1 MITSG
6 AYKQLPA
13 SLRKAVDKQ
22 LIRAEKLY
30 GSKGKLPKYK
40 VAELTG
46 MERDAI
52 KMAKTGVGSYAPY
65 VNNASSGLAKG
76 VETLGQSTGRFEG
89 QGYNNFMDPYEQAVI
104 EAGQRDIQEQGARS
118 LNAERGRGLSAAAFG
133 RSGRAALE
141 QERVAA
147 DTSQQAVDF
156 GARMRSEG
164 FGQAM
169 DRAGNAYGQQMDR
182 LYQAGIGQAGVGMDY
197 ATLGGDVQDMGQSD
211 VNFLSAIGGGVRDY
225 NQSGL
230 DADRATTY
238 QNYMQPYQK
247 LGFMGDIIGGVPS
260 GSSSFA
266 SQPAPNP
273 YTQTGGLMGS
283 FGAGMNYYNS

>member
-6 AYKQLPA
+6 AYKSLP
-13 SLRKAVDKQ
+13 SSIKKAVDKQ
-22 LIRAEKLY
+22 IIRGEKLY
-30 GSKGKLPKYK
+30 TSEGMLPEYL
-40 VAELTG
+40 VAGLTG
-46 MERDAI
+46 MEKNAI
-52 KMAKTGVGSYAPY
+52 DMAKKGVGSYAPY
-65 VNNASSGLAKG
+65 VKNAASGLAKG
-76 VETLGQSTGRFEG
+76 VETLNKSTGRFTG
-89 QGYNNFMDPYEQAVI
+89 QGYSNFMDPYEQAVI

-147 DTSQQAVDF
+147 DTAQQAVDF

-164 FGQAM
+164 YGQAM
-169 DRAGNAYGQQMDR
+169 DRAGTAFGDQMDR
-182 LYQAGIGQAGVGMDY
+182 RYQAGIGLGGIGMDY

-211 VNFLSAIGGGVRDY
+211 INFLSGIGGGVRDF
-225 NQSGL
+225 NQSKL
-230 DADRATTY
+230 DAERSTAY

-247 LGFMGDIIGGVPS
+247 LGFMGDLIGGVPS
-260 GSSSFA
+260 GSSAFT

-283 FGAGMNYYNS
+283 FGAGMNYYNR